1 VKDNTTLKGPIGIIV
16 VLLLEVIL
24 YALVMAIFLIEG
36 GWILIAEIIL
46 GAAAVIYMKKNR
58 KVSGQLKEI
67 FSMHKTAAWI
77 GLFILLILV
86 PFLLQSSAYW
96 IFVIVNAGM
105 FLLACIGLNMQLGS
119 TGMMNL
125 AGSAFMAFGA
135 YTAGLLAINFG
146 WPAWATLLAGALVTG
161 LFSIILFIPVLKTKG
176 HYLALVT
183 IAFQFMVVILAENME
198 WTGGPQGLKNIPL
211 LSFFGYSFNN
221 DLNLGF
227 VTLSKYANFYYLLI
241 AILAVV
247 LVAANRIYHSWVG
260 VTLSTIRDDEVAA
273 QTNGVRVNYWKL
285 IIFVIGN
292 CLIGLSGAY
301 FAHLIGFISPPNFSF
316 DRSLVMVSIVI
327 LGGMDNIIGIIL
339 GSLLLIILPEKLRV
353 IQDIRFLVYGL
364 VLIVMLIFQPKG
376 IVPFVPRDYKGLLS
390 RIKKPDQVLPREVAE
405 GVKNEQ

>member
-1 VKDNTTLKGPIGIIV
+1 MKDNTNLKGPIGIIV

-67 FSMHKTAAWI
+67 FSMHKTTAWI

-161 LFSIILFIPVLKTKG
+161 LFSFLLFIPVLKTKG

-285 IIFVIGN
+285 ILFVIGN

-353 IQDIRFLVYGL
+353 IQDIRFLVCGL

-376 IVPFVPRDYKGLLS
+376 IVPYVPRDYKRFLS
-390 RIKKPDQVLPREVAE
+390 RVKKSDQILPQEVVE